1 MGLSE
6 YIWVWGKGNYL
17 WTWINGY
24 KNKNILN
31 LLREGIYVSIYLFR
45 KHLSTWDVLAIVLG
59 AEICKEKNNKNYNN
73 TVIVTAFKEF
83 TTYGEYRNKDI

>member
-31 LLREGIYVSIYLFR
+31 LLREGIYVSIYLFH

-59 AEICKEKNNKNYNN
+59 AEICKENNNKNYNN

-83 TTYGEYRNKDI
+83 TIYGEYRNKDT